1 MTRENFDDLSWR
13 SMVLQFDGECI
24 HCGKKGFKDVEE
36 VIKHIKSGCK
46 E

>member
-1 MTRENFDDLSWR
+1 MTPYENLTH
-13 SMVLQFDGECI
+13 CI